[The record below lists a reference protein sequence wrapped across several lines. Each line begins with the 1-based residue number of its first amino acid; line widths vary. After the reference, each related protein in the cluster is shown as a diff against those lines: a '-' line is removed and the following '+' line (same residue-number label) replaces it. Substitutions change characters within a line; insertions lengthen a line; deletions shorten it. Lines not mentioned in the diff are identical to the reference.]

1 MKVLLRSDI
10 AGVGRRGDLL
20 EVTDGYARNFLLPG
34 GLAVEARGG
43 VEAQAARMRRSR
55 DLRDAQSREAAQAQA
70 TVLAGAVIGI
80 TARAG
85 GNGRL
90 FGSISPQ
97 DVVEAITTQKGV
109 VIDRHALQLHDALKE
124 TGSHEIQVVL
134 FRDVETT
141 ITVEVIG
148 AS

>member
-10 AGVGRRGDLL
+10 PNVGRRGNLL
-20 EVTDGYARNFLLPG
+20 EVSGGYARNYLLPV
-34 GLAVEARGG
+34 GLAVEANDGI
-43 VEAQAARMRRSR
+43 ATQAAAMRRSR
-55 DLRDAQSREAAQAQA
+55 DLRDAADREVAQAKA
-70 TVLAGAVIGI
+70 VVLAGAVIGI

-90 FGSISPQ
+90 FGSISSH
-97 DVVEAITTQKGV
+97 EILNAIESQKGV
-109 VIDRHALQLHDALKE
+109 RIERHHLLLEEAIKA

-134 FRDVETT
+134 FDDVETT

-148 AS
+148 AA

>member
-1 MKVLLRSDI
+1 MRVLLRSDV

-20 EVTDGYARNFLLPG
+20 EVTDGYARNYLLPG
-34 GLAVEARGG
+34 GLAVVAAGG
-43 VEAQAARMRRSR
+43 IEAQAARMRRSR
-55 DLRDAQSREAAQAQA
+55 DLRDAQNREAAQAQA
-70 TVLAGAVIGI
+70 SVLAGAVIGL

-90 FGSISPQ
+90 FGSISAH
-97 DVVEAITTQKGV
+97 DIVEAITAQKGV
-109 VIDRHALQLHDALKE
+109 GIDRHALQLAEPIKE

-134 FRDVETT
+134 FHDVETT

-148 AS
+148 AA